1 MAEAKKHPVSFSTAD
16 PRPRLDFWLLVMVVI
31 WAANYSVLKI
41 AFKEIPPQPF
51 NAMRMLIASGVY
63 LYAIREGRRR
73 AKAGLLSPALVD
85 VVYTKHDLTTSDR
98 LMLVWL
104 GVVGHF
110 GYQMCFVGG
119 VNLTSVSNAALIIG
133 ATPVAVALVSAGLGR
148 ERLGWMHWVG
158 AAVSASGI
166 YFVVGHS
173 ASFGGATLRGDL
185 LMLLSVACWA
195 TYTIGASRLMARH
208 SPLYV
213 TGMTMTV
220 GAIPY
225 TLAALPRFLDVHW
238 AAVSAWTWTALPLS
252 ALLALNLSYL
262 IWYMAVKQ
270 IGPSRTS
277 IYSNVV
283 PIVAMAIAWLWLG
296 EPLTAVK
303 IAGAAAVIA
312 GVLLT
317 RIAKRPAAVAAAE
330 CVES

>member
-1 MAEAKKHPVSFSTAD
+1 MTEPRKHPTSY
-16 PRPRLDFWLLVMVVI
+16 LDLLLLTMVVI

-41 AFKEIPPQPF
+41 AFREIPPQPF
-51 NAMRMLIASGVY
+51 NAMRMVIASAVY
-63 LYAIREGRRR
+63 LLAIREGRRR
-73 AKAGLLSPALVD
+73 AKAGQLSRPLVD
-85 VVYTKHDLTTSDR
+85 VVYTQHDLTTADR
-98 LMLVWL
+98 FTLVWL
-104 GVVGHF
+104 GLVGHF

-133 ATPVAVALVSAGLGR
+133 ATPVVVALLSAALGR
-148 ERLGWMHWVG
+148 ERVGWLHWVG

-166 YFVVGHS
+166 YFVVGHG
-173 ASFGGATLRGDL
+173 ASFGGATLNGDL

-195 TYTIGASRLMARH
+195 AYTIGASRLMARH

-213 TGMTMTV
+213 TGMTMVV
-220 GAIPY
+220 GAVPY
-225 TLAALPRFLDVHW
+225 LLAALPRFMDVNW
-238 AAVSAWTWTALPLS
+238 SGVSAWTWTALPLS

-283 PIVAMAIAWLWLG
+283 PIVAMTIAWLWLG
-296 EPLTAVK
+296 EPMTGVK
-303 IAGAAAVIA
+303 IAGAAAVVA

-317 RIAKRPAAVAAAE
+317 RLAGRPAAVAAAE